1 MKNQNKKII
10 KKISS
15 TKSVRKLFTNQN
27 QITCK
32 ISRTKIATNKG
43 ISLHILKN
51 NTAYISRDY
60 LKHQIFE
67 GVKISLFGKIDL
79 LTCVYYGATISNFNN
94 KSMLKCNNYKVL
106 DIPTYQIILKN
117 GIQIS
122 IYDNDAKVKKYFNV
136 LKYMKRAISEI
147 YYIVNKK
154 PYLIEDKNT
163 YPPFAKKMYEYKYC
177 GGYNPKSKN
186 DCVEVW

>member
-15 TKSVRKLFTNQN
+15 TKSARKLFTNQN

-32 ISRTKIATNKG
+32 ISRTKIAPNKG

-51 NTAYISRDY
+51 NSAYISKDY

-79 LTCVYYGATISNFNN
+79 LTCAYYGATINNCNN
-94 KSMLKCNNYKVL
+94 KAILKCNNYEVS
-106 DIPTYQIILKN
+106 DIPSYQIILKN
-117 GIQIS
+117 GLQIS

-136 LKYMKRAISEI
+136 LKYMKRAISGI

-154 PYLIEDKNT
+154 SYLIEDKNV
-163 YPPFAKKMYEYKYC
+163 YPPFAKKIHGYKYF

-186 DCVEVW
+186 DCIEVW